1 MYSALNK
8 FTRIA
13 LPVFFIA
20 GGCHAASFP
29 DWGVSMMDIRGVS
42 PNPVMEVS
50 TTNGHEY
57 NQAAN
62 KQLDFK
68 IEAKARCESLHHV
81 QYGQLLIYPNGANTI
96 SDNYANEVVIA
107 KENLNKKTW
116 ANDWTPRTLS
126 FLPNSSLKNHAIQA
140 CNTELTKR
148 IGQGGNKA
156 ALLKAGFE
164 TTMKKTTN
172 QFNFT
177 CAGPSPLAR
186 HPRSVE
192 NPHPITVK
200 CGTYTPKL
208 ANIHVASLPTFKLKG
223 ANISMAQTNYQ
234 GICPAEL
241 AVKANITS
249 NDLGGSFEYRFL
261 EDGKAMGGWKQK
273 AVDKGQV
280 NTLLTH
286 TISITPA
293 KIETPKGPQGFQ
305 GNIQNG
311 NQGNAQAIPPM
322 QQVPTRK
329 VSVEVRRDKQSMS
342 DVQIYQAT
350 CKTANISVATF
361 NPQPVALPD
370 LTSRAGI
377 TIGTKSSPWGGSLSL
392 SKADAVSTDPR
403 SCKFRFRYDVVNIGK
418 ADSGNTSHKLSKH
431 MSTLHTANN
440 FAVDKNQSRNVSGHI
455 MLQPGQYELTASLDE
470 SKTVTE
476 LQETNNIFKVMV
488 SVDDDCGTSLP
499 QRNTLPGT
507 SQSPRPGT
515 AAPALPGT
523 PRSLPADARSPTSR

>member
-1 MYSALNK
+1 MYSAFTKL
-8 FTRIA
+8 TRIA
-13 LPVFFIA
+13 LPVFFMSA
-20 GGCHAASFP
+20 GCHAASFP
-29 DWGVSMMDIRGVS
+29 DWGISMMDIRGVS
-42 PNPVMEVS
+42 PNPIMEVN

-57 NQAAN
+57 NQAAD
-62 KQLDFK
+62 KQLNFK
-68 IEAKARCESLHHV
+68 IEAKARCENLHHV
-81 QYGQLLIYPNGANTI
+81 KYGQLLIYPNGANTI
-96 SDNYANEVVIA
+96 SDNYANEVVIG

-126 FLPNSSLKNHAIQA
+126 FSPNNTLKNHAIQA

-156 ALLKAGFE
+156 DILKAGFE

-177 CAGPSPLAR
+177 CAGPSPHAR
-186 HPRSVE
+186 HPKSVE
-192 NPHPITVK
+192 NPHPVTVK
-200 CGTYTPKL
+200 CGSYTPKL
-208 ANIHVASLPTFKLKG
+208 ASIHVASLPTFKLKG

-249 NDLGGSFEYRFL
+249 NDFGGSFEYRFL

-273 AVDKGQV
+273 TVDKGQV
-280 NTLLTH
+280 NTLLMH
-286 TISITPA
+286 TISITAPQT
-293 KIETPKGPQGFQ
+293 ETPQEPKGFQ

-311 NQGNAQAIPPM
+311 KQANAQAIPPM

-329 VSVEVRRDKQSMS
+329 VSVEVRRDQQSMS

-350 CKTANISVATF
+350 CKTANIAVATF
-361 NPQPVALPD
+361 NPQPAALPD

-392 SKADAVSTDPR
+392 SKTDAVSTDPR
-403 SCKFRFRYDVVNIGK
+403 ACKFRFRYDIVNIGK
-418 ADSGNTSHKLSKH
+418 ADSGNASHKLLKH

-440 FAVDKNQSRNVSGHI
+440 FAVDKNQSRHVSGHI
-455 MLQPGQYELTASLDE
+455 MLQPGQYEITASLDE
-470 SKTVTE
+470 SKIVTE
-476 LQETNNIFKVMV
+476 LKETNNIFKVMV
-488 SVDDDCGTSLP
+488 SVDDDCGASVP
-499 QRNTLPGT
+499 ERNPLPGT
-507 SQSPRPGT
+507 SQAPRQGS
-515 AAPALPGT
+515 AAPAQISV
-523 PRSLPADARSPTSR
+523 PRLLPADTRSPAGR